1 MLYDEEYK
9 VIKERMFNAYV
20 IKTIKNVYLKCMEND
35 NMQTISLNEM
45 TNGGDELIDL
55 LVGDTDITL
64 YEEIVPKKLEKI
76 FSNKLL
82 HDIVESL
89 TYKEKLAIFLYYL
102 SDESANDMANI
113 IGFKSPKS
121 VKRMCDRT
129 AEKIRNKFYKNGGFD
144 ND

>member
-89 TYKEKLAIFLYYL
+89 TYKEKLAIFLYHI
-102 SDESANDMANI
+102 SDKTVSEMAEI
-113 IGFKSPKS
+113 IGFKSSDS
-121 VKRMCDRT
+121 VKRISDRT
-129 AEKIRNKFYKNGGFD
+129 IEKIRTKFFENGGFN

>member
-1 MLYDEEYK
+1 MFYDEEYK
-9 VIKERMFNAYV
+9 IIKERTFNAYM
-20 IKTIKNVYLKCMEND
+20 IKSIKNMYLRFMENSKCQID
-35 NMQTISLNEM
+35 SLNEV
-45 TNGGDELIDL
+45 TSGGDELIYL
-55 LVGDTDITL
+55 LVGDNDIAL
-64 YEEIVPKKLEKI
+64 YEEIVPKKIENV

>member
-76 FSNKLL
+76 FINKLL

-89 TYKEKLAIFLYYL
+89 TYKEKLAIFLYHI
-102 SDESANDMANI
+102 SDKTVSEMAEI
-113 IGFKSPKS
+113 IGFKSSDS
-121 VKRMCDRT
+121 VKRISDRT
-129 AEKIRNKFYKNGGFD
+129 IEKIRTKFFENGGFK

>member
-89 TYKEKLAIFLYYL
+89 TYKEKLAIFLYHI
-102 SDESANDMANI
+102 SDKTVSEMAEI
-113 IGFKSPKS
+113 IGFKSSDS
-121 VKRMCDRT
+121 VKRISDRT
-129 AEKIRNKFYKNGGFD
+129 IEKIRTKFFENGGFK

>member
-35 NMQTISLNEM
+35 NMQTVSLNEM

-64 YEEIVPKKLEKI
+64 YEEVVPKKLEKI

-89 TYKEKLAIFLYYL
+89 TYKEKLAIFLYHI
-102 SDESANDMANI
+102 SDKTVSEMAEI
-113 IGFKSPKS
+113 IGFKSSDS
-121 VKRMCDRT
+121 VKRISDRT
-129 AEKIRNKFYKNGGFD
+129 IEKIRTKFFENGGFK

>member
-35 NMQTISLNEM
+35 NMQTVSLNEM

-89 TYKEKLAIFLYYL
+89 TYKEKLAIFLYHI
-102 SDESANDMANI
+102 SDKTVSEMAEI
-113 IGFKSPKS
+113 IGFKSSDS
-121 VKRMCDRT
+121 VKRISDRT
-129 AEKIRNKFYKNGGFD
+129 IEKIRTKFFENGGFK

>member
-89 TYKEKLAIFLYYL
+89 TYKEKLAIFLYHI
-102 SDESANDMANI
+102 SHKTVSEMAEI
-113 IGFKSPKS
+113 IGFKSSDS
-121 VKRMCDRT
+121 VKRISDRT
-129 AEKIRNKFYKNGGFD
+129 IEKIRTKFFENGGFK

>member
-1 MLYDEEYK
+1 MLYDDKYK
-9 VIKERMFNAYV
+9 AIKERTFNAYM
-20 IKTIKNVYLKCMEND
+20 IKSIKNVYLRYLENEKEK
-35 NMQTISLNEM
+35 IASLNEV
-45 TNGGDELIDL
+45 TDGGDELIDL
-55 LVGDTDITL
+55 LVGDTDVTL
-64 YEEIVPKKLEKI
+64 YEEIVPKKIENV

>member
-20 IKTIKNVYLKCMEND
+20 IKTIKNVYLKHIEND
-35 NMQTISLNEM
+35 NIQIVSLNEV

-55 LVGDTDITL
+55 LVGDNDIAI
-64 YEEIVPKKLEKI
+64 YEEIVPKKLEKV

-89 TYKEKLAIFLYYL
+89 TYKEKLAIFLYHI
-102 SDESANDMANI
+102 SDKTVSEMAEI
-113 IGFKSPKS
+113 IGFKSSDS
-121 VKRMCDRT
+121 VKRISDRT
-129 AEKIRNKFYKNGGFD
+129 IEKIRTKFFENGGFN

>member
-1 MLYDEEYK
+1 
-9 VIKERMFNAYV
+9 
-20 IKTIKNVYLKCMEND
+20 MEND

-89 TYKEKLAIFLYYL
+89 TYKEKLAIFLYHI
-102 SDESANDMANI
+102 SDKTVSEMAEI
-113 IGFKSPKS
+113 IGFKSSDS
-121 VKRMCDRT
+121 VKRISDRT
-129 AEKIRNKFYKNGGFD
+129 IEKIRTKFCKVI
-144 ND
+144 